1 MVGGLADWFAV
12 VALIRRD
19 TITFVSKHTE
29 IVTRKKERIA
39 DNLAIFVQE
48 KFLDVSSIV
57 GLIRK
62 HDPARRITEW
72 LTAPANTDLLGG
84 FLDLSDDVRLQAFI
98 KDGFHAV
105 IDKVDLS
112 KSLGAV
118 LDTLTKDGRHQ
129 EL

>member
-1 MVGGLADWFAV
+1 MEGGLADWLEVGELF
-12 VALIRRD
+12 RRGPIPVIS
-19 TITFVSKHTE
+19 THTE
-29 IVTRKKERIA
+29 DGTRKKDRNA

-84 FLDLSDDVRLQAFI
+84 NLDLSDDVRLQAFI
-98 KDGFHAV
+98 
-105 IDKVDLS
+105 
-112 KSLGAV
+112 
-118 LDTLTKDGRHQ
+118 
-129 EL
+129 